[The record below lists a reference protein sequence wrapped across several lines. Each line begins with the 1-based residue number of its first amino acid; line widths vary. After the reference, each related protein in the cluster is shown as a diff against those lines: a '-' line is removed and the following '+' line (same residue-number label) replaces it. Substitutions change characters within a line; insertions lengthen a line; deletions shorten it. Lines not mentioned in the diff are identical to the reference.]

1 MDYTVEELARAG
13 GVSVD
18 TLRFYQAKGLLPAP
32 RRVGRRAAYSGAH
45 LSRLRRIRRLQGQ
58 GLPLGVIR
66 RLANEGRAA
75 SALASALR
83 AEQGTRVLTRGEL
96 AAESGVPEAL
106 IGAVEEAGIL
116 EPVRIGKAAS
126 YTDGDV
132 ELARSALALLN
143 ENLPLP
149 EVLALAIHH
158 ADSVREVVDRAIEL
172 FDGHVRR
179 DRNGEELEPEAV
191 VEAFRRML
199 PAVTALVAHHFH
211 RTLVARALARLER
224 LGDHDGLRH
233 ALAATRDA
241 GKLELTWR

>member
-18 TLRFYQAKGLLPAP
+18 TLRFYQAKGLLPGP

-66 RLANEGRAA
+66 RLVNERRAA
-75 SALASALR
+75 GALASALR
-83 AEQGTRVLTRGEL
+83 AEQGTRALTRGEL

-132 ELARSALALLN
+132 QLARSALALLN

-158 ADSVREVVDRAIEL
+158 ADSVREVVDRAGDE
-172 FDGHVRR
+172 R
-179 DRNGEELEPEAV
+179 EPEAV

-211 RTLVARALARLER
+211 RTLVARALTRLER